1 MQTIKIWSKED
12 WEKHYKKHLM
22 HPILLIREKRRMQME
37 SRYSQ
42 TPSEVM
48 HICVNGLLKA
58 METDNESEEEKWRD
72 RLTYCGIDYI
82 YQPSKSDLEF
92 WRKYS

>member
-12 WEKHYKKHLM
+12 WEERYKKLIIR
-22 HPILLIREKRRMQME
+22 PILLMREKRRMQME

-48 HICVNGLLKA
+48 AVCANSLLKA
-58 METDNESEEEKWRD
+58 MEMNDEAEEEKWRK

-82 YQPSKSDLEF
+82 FQPSKSDLEF
-92 WRKYS
+92 WRKNS